1 MGWRGNSNFMLV
13 YSDSDGFQLV
23 VRGGRPRRVAS
34 PLVPSA
40 EDSVPQSRDIVVSV
54 QRAK

>member
-1 MGWRGNSNFMLV
+1 MLV